1 MKLLAPLFA
10 VLFLSCD
17 TLCAAPHLSAVEV
30 VQITDADARSHHY
43 DLRDFLPRKATY
55 SPKDDSWLISYRQK
69 KSAVAFDV
77 QLHDKTKKIQTTFIC
92 SWP

>member
-1 MKLLAPLFA
+1 MKLLVPVFA
-10 VLFLSCD
+10 LLLLSCA
-17 TLCAAPHLSAVEV
+17 TLRAAPHLSAAEA
-30 VQITDADARSHHY
+30 VQIADADARSHHY
-43 DLRDFLPRKATY
+43 DLREFLPRKATY
-55 SPKDDSWLISYRQK
+55 SPKDDSWFISYRQK